1 MPEPSNKSAD
11 DVLAIIG
18 REISATQG
26 ALLALTAVLAR
37 QGEVGA
43 IVEHLLTI
51 RQNAAKEPNSSHFT
65 DLIDKMI
72 DVIRPSLH

>member
-1 MPEPSNKSAD
+1 MSEPADKAAD
-11 DVLAIIG
+11 DVLTLIG

-51 RQNAAKEPNSSHFT
+51 RQNAAKEPNSSNFI